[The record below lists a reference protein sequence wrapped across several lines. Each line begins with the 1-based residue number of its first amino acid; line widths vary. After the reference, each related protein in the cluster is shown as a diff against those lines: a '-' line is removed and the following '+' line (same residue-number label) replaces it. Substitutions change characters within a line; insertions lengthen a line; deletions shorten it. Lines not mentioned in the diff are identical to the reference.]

1 MSFELAPLPWAKD
14 ALEPAIS
21 AETIDYHYGKHH
33 AAYVRKLN
41 GMIEGTPHEGD
52 SLQALILGAE
62 GALFNNAAQV
72 WNHDFYWHCLSPE
85 ATRPSGELAS
95 SLKSRFGSEDAFRE
109 AFVKSALGNFGSG
122 WTWLVLTRANALEI
136 VNTDDA
142 DNPMRQGQ
150 APLLTM
156 DVWEHAYY
164 IDYRNDRGRYL
175 ESAWKLIN
183 WDFVAENLAKRALPS
198 AA

>member
-14 ALEPAIS
+14 ALEPVIS
-21 AETIDYHYGKHH
+21 KETIDYHYGKHH
-33 AAYVRKLN
+33 RAYVDKLN
-41 GMIEGTPHEGD
+41 GMIGGTPHEGD
-52 SLQALILGAE
+52 SLQALVLGAE

-72 WNHDFYWHCLSPE
+72 WNHDFYWQCLGPE
-85 ATRPSGELAS
+85 KTRPNGDLAS
-95 SLKSRFGSEDAFRE
+95 ALKAEFGTAE
-109 AFVKSALGNFGSG
+109 AFQEAFSKSALGNFGSG
-122 WTWLVLTRANALEI
+122 WTWLVLTLGNTLKI

-142 DNPMRQGQ
+142 DNPMRKGH
-150 APLLTM
+150 APLLTL

-175 ESAWKLIN
+175 ESAWQLIN